1 MTSFF
6 KFAGFACATLLVS
19 GCGHPA
25 TENECRE
32 ILRVAARLELKSH
45 LDDSKQLI
53 DQETAAI
60 EAQMK
65 RPMMEKCVGKRITE
79 GALACM
85 RTAKTADA
93 LFEECFQ

>member
-1 MTSFF
+1 MTSSL
-6 KFAGFACATLLVS
+6 KIAGLACATLLVS

-25 TENECRE
+25 TEKECRE
-32 ILRVAARLELKSH
+32 ILRVAAQLELKSH
-45 LDDSKQLI
+45 LEDSKQLI

-65 RPMMEKCVGKRITE
+65 GPMMENCVGKRITE

-85 RTAKTADA
+85 RTAKTADE